1 MSLGWLFDPRILG
14 FLAGGL
20 AVTLLLAVCSIAI
33 SFACGIALALAR
45 LARPAWLRIPA
56 IAYIEGMRAL
66 PVFLVILFTY
76 LALPR
81 IIGFKLSPFTAG
93 VVALSAFTAAL
104 VAEIVRAGIL
114 AVPAGIV
121 EAATAQG
128 FSNRDRLRLI
138 VMPIALRQMTP
149 ALTAQ
154 FVTLLKDTS
163 LTAVIGNLDLL
174 RRAQIVNAAPPFAPI
189 PTFVLI
195 AFTYFAVNYAI
206 SLYSRRLE
214 TRTHRT

>member
-1 MSLGWLFDPRILG
+1 
-14 FLAGGL
+14 L
-20 AVTLLLAVCSIAI
+20 AVVSIAI
-33 SFACGIALALAR
+33 SFAIGIVLALGR
-45 LARPAWLRIPA
+45 LSRLPAIRIPVT
-56 IAYIEGMRAL
+56 IYVEGMRAL
-66 PVFLVILFTY
+66 PVFLIILFAY

-81 IIGFKLSPFTAG
+81 ILGFELNPFTAG
-93 VVALSAFTAAL
+93 VVALSAFTASL

-128 FSNRDRLRLI
+128 FGARDRMRLI
-138 VMPIALRQMTP
+138 VLPIALRSMTP

-174 RRAQIVNAAPPFAPI
+174 RRAQIVDSRPPFEPI
-189 PTFVLI
+189 PTFALI
-195 AFTYFAVNYAI
+195 ALVYFTINYTL
-206 SLYSRRLE
+206 SRWSRRLE
-214 TRTHRT
+214 TRR

>member
-1 MSLGWLFDPRILG
+1 MNLGWLFNPTILG

-20 AVTLLLAVCSIAI
+20 LVTLQLAVVSIAI
-33 SFACGIALALAR
+33 SFVIGIVLALGRLSR
-45 LARPAWLRIPA
+45 LAVVRVPVTL
-56 IAYIEGMRAL
+56 YVEGMRAL
-66 PVFLVILFTY
+66 PVFLIILFTY

-81 IIGFKLSPFTAG
+81 LIGVELSPFAAG
-93 VVALSAFTAAL
+93 VIAMSTFTAAL

-114 AVPAGIV
+114 SVPRGIV

-128 FSNRDRLRLI
+128 FGPVARMRMI
-138 VMPIALRQMTP
+138 VLPIALRAMTP

-174 RRAQIVNAAPPFAPI
+174 RRAQIVDSQPPFQPI
-189 PTFVLI
+189 PVFLLI
-195 AFTYFAVNYAI
+195 ALVYFAVNY
-206 SLYSRRLE
+206 SLSLVSRRLE
-214 TRTHRT
+214 TARR